1 MEIAN
6 ICDRK
11 KINHRKVKEKINHR
25 KVKEKKIAVTKVH
38 GNTVNRR
45 KY

>member
-11 KINHRKVKEKINHR
+11 KINHR

-38 GNTVNRR
+38 GNTVNQR